1 MADQVR
7 TNPSTENIYPQET
20 EPVEEDYGFE
30 EVEEEAELEGSSEV
44 SEDGFALDDGESL
57 ESVEQGNVP
66 LTKESLRARL
76 EELYHSF
83 KEQLSK
89 EDWKEFV
96 VEFNKIWRGAT
107 ASNVSYSTLSELN
120 LATAELE
127 ANYIEILT
135 ASQEPAEDE
144 LDLAVEP
151 TEPELAEDEAA
162 DTAEEVA
169 DTAPTR
175 SEDGKDYYENEAGV
189 SLRASFEGGKRSFIR
204 TQGTTDIYAQNADR
218 VEITKQADGSYQVIA
233 YQGKFSHRFTVN
245 AASINLHADVTK
257 TTFNGENYYAGLDP
271 KIHMDGEESA
281 KPSFDTIPMIQRL
294 QALLPEK
301 GAEDIFNL
309 INEKLG
315 DLIPSE
321 YKGEDGLTLQGLK
334 QAIQDGAFPP
344 PDPVRLGDR
353 LITFFTEIDPGL
365 AKQYEENAST
375 KGWRKVEWITDRVV
389 EFLNALGYEAE
400 DVYNSRTTGKV
411 YGTND
416 WDDLTHDFDEKLD
429 NIRVRV
435 NGEWQ
440 TVDIVGGKDSGY
452 KPQFSE

>member
-1 MADQVR
+1 M
-7 TNPSTENIYPQET
+7 
-20 EPVEEDYGFE
+20 
-30 EVEEEAELEGSSEV
+30 
-44 SEDGFALDDGESL
+44 
-57 ESVEQGNVP
+57 
-66 LTKESLRARL
+66 
-76 EELYHSF
+76 
-83 KEQLSK
+83 
-89 EDWKEFV
+89 
-96 VEFNKIWRGAT
+96 
-107 ASNVSYSTLSELN
+107 
-120 LATAELE
+120 
-127 ANYIEILT
+127 
-135 ASQEPAEDE
+135 
-144 LDLAVEP
+144 
-151 TEPELAEDEAA
+151 
-162 DTAEEVA
+162 
-169 DTAPTR
+169 
-175 SEDGKDYYENEAGV
+175 

>member
-151 TEPELAEDEAA
+151 TEPE
-162 DTAEEVA
+162 
-169 DTAPTR
+169 
-175 SEDGKDYYENEAGV
+175 
-189 SLRASFEGGKRSFIR
+189 
-204 TQGTTDIYAQNADR
+204 
-218 VEITKQADGSYQVIA
+218 
-233 YQGKFSHRFTVN
+233 
-245 AASINLHADVTK
+245 
-257 TTFNGENYYAGLDP
+257 
-271 KIHMDGEESA
+271 
-281 KPSFDTIPMIQRL
+281 
-294 QALLPEK
+294 
-301 GAEDIFNL
+301 
-309 INEKLG
+309 
-315 DLIPSE
+315 
-321 YKGEDGLTLQGLK
+321 
-334 QAIQDGAFPP
+334 
-344 PDPVRLGDR
+344 
-353 LITFFTEIDPGL
+353 
-365 AKQYEENAST
+365 
-375 KGWRKVEWITDRVV
+375 
-389 EFLNALGYEAE
+389 
-400 DVYNSRTTGKV
+400 
-411 YGTND
+411 
-416 WDDLTHDFDEKLD
+416 
-429 NIRVRV
+429 
-435 NGEWQ
+435 
-440 TVDIVGGKDSGY
+440 
-452 KPQFSE
+452 